1 MLIYTT
7 AEDYLQV
14 NLPRILFGLTKDDKE
29 SYALSINV
37 FKIPFGAENANYSM
51 VYISVMNIKLKHK
64 QAFLD
69 QVEENFGLK
78 PEWLTK
84 DEDYIYEN
92 DETVANYNL
101 AYRVPVSLI
110 ENLAVLYKITA

>member
-14 NLPRILFGLTKDDKE
+14 NLPRILFRLTKDDRE
-29 SYALSINV
+29 SYAVSINV
-37 FKIPFGAENANYSM
+37 FKIPFGAENADYSM
-51 VYISVMNIKLKHK
+51 VYITVTHIKLKHK

-69 QVEENFGLK
+69 QIEENFGLK

-84 DEDYIYEN
+84 DEDYIYKN

-110 ENLAVLYKITA
+110 ENLAVLYKILT

>member
-7 AEDYLQV
+7 AENYIQL
-14 NLPRILFGLTKDDKE
+14 NLPRMLSELTRGDKE

-37 FKIPFGAENANYSM
+37 FKIPFGAENANFSM
-51 VYISVMNIKLKHK
+51 IYISAMNVELEHK
-64 QAFLD
+64 QDFLNILK
-69 QVEENFGLK
+69 ENFGLD
-78 PEWLTK
+78 PAWLTK

-101 AYRVPVSLI
+101 AYQVPVDLI
-110 ENLAVLYKITA
+110 KQLAVLYKIAI